1 MKERYHISG
10 MTCSACSAH
19 VEKAVSKLPGME
31 KASVNLL
38 TETMEVSY
46 QENQLTTQEIV
57 TAVEKAGYG
66 ATLLTSG
73 ASGRNGVSAGAGAS
87 ERTVAVA
94 SERVGNANASNGR
107 DQLQKAAD
115 KETRSMKWRL
125 GISVGFLIP
134 LMYVAMYHMI
144 YSGLGIPM
152 PSFVHRYL
160 HGNENAVTFALTQLL
175 LLLPI
180 LYMNRKFFSVGFKT
194 LFHFAPNMDS
204 LIALGSSAAVAY
216 GIFAL

>member
-10 MTCSACSAH
+10 MTCSACSSH

-31 KASVNLL
+31 RASVNLL

-46 QENQLTTQEIV
+46 NEDQLTTQEIV
-57 TAVEKAGYG
+57 AAVEKAGYG
-66 ATLLTSG
+66 AALLIGG
-73 ASGRNGVSAGAGAS
+73 ASGRNGVSAGTRAGGGTGVPGRS
-87 ERTVAVA
+87 
-94 SERVGNANASNGR
+94 GNADSGNGR

-125 GISVGFLIP
+125 GISIGFLIP

-144 YSGLGIPM
+144 YSGLGISM
-152 PSFVHRYL
+152 PRFVHMYL
-160 HGNENAVTFALTQLL
+160 HGNENAVIFALTQLL

-204 LIALGSSAAVAY
+204 LIALGASAAVA
-216 GIFAL
+216 